1 MSDGIYMTI
10 CSLGQQTGN
19 LTNIICLS
27 SRKIVEVKKNGI
39 KKLDGRIKLERVL
52 KEDLLRAYDRF
63 LFKFVGTEGRLQVKG
78 IEDAYVTYN
87 YA

>member
-63 LFKFVGTEGRLQVKG
+63 LFKFEEGRLQVKG